1 MGTRERSGPSAGTVG
16 RRLSLVLVAVMI
28 GSASVLGIVAAVG
41 ASPARRAAAAPG
53 AKTYAVGVHTE
64 TFVDPDRT
72 TKANGAIPEQ
82 PDRSLATTIFYPA
95 VGTPGAAPATD
106 PPVVDAPPA
115 RDDGPFPLIVFGHG
129 FGASPDVYAGLL
141 RSWAAAGYV
150 VAAPRFPLTNSDT
163 VGGIDAGDF
172 QHQPGDMSFVIT
184 SMLQAS
190 EGDTVPVAGLVARHG
205 IGVAGHSLGGIT
217 TLGIAAHTCCQD
229 ARVKAAVVLSGDPLS
244 FPTGKF
250 DFARAPPILLVHGT
264 ADDLVA
270 YGAGVDVFNRA
281 KSPKGLVTI
290 TDGDHGAPVNPAG
303 PAFASVVRAT
313 TDFFD
318 AYLQGNRSARV
329 RIASDG
335 EQGVTSVRFVSKPG
349 AHVTIATQPKQVRDL
364 SATVTPRTGL
374 TNGQVVTVKWSR
386 FTPGATINIV
396 QCSSHVPGDA
406 AACDIKAGLILRPNP
421 TGSGSL
427 PLQIIV
433 GPVGTG
439 ICNATHPVCDVVVND
454 GGSLDPAASLRI
466 RIKFAP

>member
-1 MGTRERSGPSAGTVG
+1 MGTAG
-16 RRLSLVLVAVMI
+16 LVLA
-28 GSASVLGIVAAVG
+28 GASVFGIVTAR
-41 ASPARRAAAAPG
+41 ASPAGRAAAPAVE
-53 AKTYAVGVHTE
+53 KTYAVGVHTE
-64 TFVDPDRT
+64 TFVDPDRP
-72 TKANGAIPEQ
+72 TKANGTALKQ
-82 PDRSLATTIFYPA
+82 PDRSLETTIFYPA
-95 VGTPGAAPATD
+95 VGTPAAAPATD
-106 PPVVDAPPA
+106 PPVEDAAPA

-129 FGASPDVYAGLL
+129 YGGSPGAYESLL

-150 VAAPRFPLTNSDT
+150 VAAPRFPLTNGAAA
-163 VGGIDAGDF
+163 GGIDAGDF

-184 SMLQAS
+184 SMLEAS
-190 EGDTVPVAGLVARHG
+190 KKDAGPLSGLVSPHG

-217 TLGIAAHTCCQD
+217 TLGIAAHTCCRD
-229 ARVKAAVVLSGDPLS
+229 ARVKAAVALSADPIP

-250 DFARAPPILLVHGT
+250 D
-264 ADDLVA
+264 
-270 YGAGVDVFNRA
+270 YA

-290 TDGDHGAPVNPAG
+290 TDGDHGAPVKVAG
-303 PAFASVVRAT
+303 PAGSSVVRTT

-318 AYLQGNRSARV
+318 AYLEGNRVARK

-349 AHVTIATQPKQVRDL
+349 ATVTIATQPKQVPDL
-364 SATVTPRTGL
+364 KATVTPRTGL
-374 TNGQVVTVKWSR
+374 TNGQVVTVKWSG

-406 AACDIKAGLILRPNP
+406 TACDLKTGKILQPNP

-427 PLQIIV
+427 PLDIVV
-433 GPVGTG
+433 GPVGNG
-439 ICNATHPVCDVVVND
+439 ICDAAHPVCDVVVND

>member
-1 MGTRERSGPSAGTVG
+1 MGTAG
-16 RRLSLVLVAVMI
+16 LVLA
-28 GSASVLGIVAAVG
+28 GASVFGIVTAR
-41 ASPARRAAAAPG
+41 ASPAGRAAAPAVE
-53 AKTYAVGVHTE
+53 KTYAVGVHTE
-64 TFVDPDRT
+64 TFVDPDRP
-72 TKANGAIPEQ
+72 TKANGTALKQ
-82 PDRSLATTIFYPA
+82 PDRSLETTIFYPA
-95 VGTPGAAPATD
+95 VGTPAAAPATD
-106 PPVVDAPPA
+106 PPVEDAAPA

-129 FGASPDVYAGLL
+129 YGGSPGAYESLL

-150 VAAPRFPLTNSDT
+150 VAAPRFPLTNGAAA
-163 VGGIDAGDF
+163 GGIDAGDF

-184 SMLQAS
+184 SMLEAS
-190 EGDTVPVAGLVARHG
+190 KKDAGPLSGLVSPHG

-217 TLGIAAHTCCQD
+217 TLGIAAHTCCRD
-229 ARVKAAVVLSGDPLS
+229 ARVKAAVALSADPIP

-250 DFARAPPILLVHGT
+250 D
-264 ADDLVA
+264 
-270 YGAGVDVFNRA
+270 YA

-290 TDGDHGAPVNPAG
+290 TDGDHGAPVKVAG
-303 PAFASVVRAT
+303 PAGSSVVRTT

-318 AYLQGNRSARV
+318 AYLEGNRVARK

-349 AHVTIATQPKQVRDL
+349 ATVRIATQPKQVRDL
-364 SATVTPRTGL
+364 KATVTPRTGL
-374 TNGQVVTVKWSR
+374 TNGQVVTVKWSG

-406 AACDIKAGLILRPNP
+406 TACDLKTGKILQPNP

-427 PLQIIV
+427 PLDIVV
-433 GPVGTG
+433 GPVGNG
-439 ICNATHPVCDVVVND
+439 ICDAAHPVCDVVVND